1 MRWLGRRASAQVEDR
16 RGGRSIGRRGF
27 GLGCGG
33 VVLVLLFSIL
43 TGQDPLQLLE
53 VIGGGP
59 PAAST
64 QPPGPGASS
73 SSDTQDAQKE
83 FVSVVLADT
92 EDIWGQLFTKMGRRY
107 ELPKLVLFSDAVPSA
122 CGYNSSAVGPFYC
135 PADRKVYIDLSFF
148 DQLHRQFGAPGDF
161 AQAYVL
167 AHEVGHHVQNLLG
180 ISDEVQRLRQRASQA
195 QGNELSVRLELQADC
210 LAGVFGYHNRRHLEA
225 GDVEEGMR
233 AAAAIGDDLIQRRSS
248 GYVHPESWTH
258 GSSEQRMRWLRR
270 GLESGDPDVC
280 ETFEQRNL

>member
-1 MRWLGRRASAQVEDR
+1 MRWRGRRASNRVEDR
-16 RGGRSIGRRGF
+16 RGRGPIGRRGV

-33 VVLVLLFSIL
+33 VVLVLLFAML

-53 VIGGGP
+53 VIGSGP
-59 PAAST
+59 PSVST
-64 QPPGPGASS
+64 EPPPGPGVSPGGG
-73 SSDTQDAQKE
+73 QDAQKA

-92 EDIWGQLFTKMGRRY
+92 EDIWTQLFANMGRRY
-107 ELPKLVLFSDAVPSA
+107 ELPALVLFSGAVPSA

-135 PADRKVYIDLSFF
+135 PADRKVYIDLAFF
-148 DQLHRQFGAPGDF
+148 EQLHRQFGAPGDF

-180 ISDEVQRLRQRASQA
+180 ISDQVHRLRQRVSQTE
-195 QGNELSVRLELQADC
+195 GNALSVRLELQADC
-210 LAGVFGYHNRRHLEA
+210 LAGVFGYHNRRHLEP
-225 GDVEEGMR
+225 GDVEEGLR
-233 AAAAIGDDLIQRRSS
+233 AAAAIGDDLIQRRSG

-258 GSSEQRMRWLRR
+258 GSSEQRMRWFRR

-280 ETFEQRNL
+280 DTFEQRNL